1 MWLKVGWGPTITLK
15 IESLQVNL
23 MARFTRNITLL
34 SPVLA
39 LRPHARPEPP
49 DLFQEVV
56 MLQDIDEGPVS
67 HPLGECQHEFHVHGI
82 EVVFLTITNMISM
95 ASPAV
100 LSSWPPDLRLDAL
113 VCSNVFMAILN
124 PNLPKQTSK
133 AAEHTGDVLKPER
146 L

>member
-1 MWLKVGWGPTITLK
+1 
-15 IESLQVNL
+15 
-23 MARFTRNITLL
+23 MARFAWSITLL

-39 LRPHARPEPP
+39 LRPHVQPEPP
-49 DLFQEVV
+49 DLFQQVV
-56 MLQDIDEGPVS
+56 MLLDIDEGLVS

-95 ASPAV
+95 TAPPV

-124 PNLPKQTSK
+124 PNFPKQANK